1 MAIAKKIESP
11 LRTVLSHAA
20 LIAVCAGFC
29 LPFLW
34 LVITSLKPKT
44 EILQYPPTLW
54 PSDVQPENYK
64 AALEFIPF
72 AQYTFNS
79 LFVSLS
85 GTIGMVVSCSL
96 VAYGFAIVR
105 WRWAN
110 AIFLLM
116 LATLMLPPQVTLI
129 PLFMVFKQLDWVGTF
144 RPIVVPAFFGY
155 AFYVF
160 LLRQFFKTIPRDLVE
175 AARIDGCS
183 HFDIYLRVIL
193 PLTKP
198 ALSVVAFF
206 TFTAFWNDFM
216 TPLIYLNDQSKYTL
230 SLGLQQFLGQFS
242 AEWHLLM
249 AAATM
254 MTLPIVILF
263 FFLQRTFVEGIALTG
278 IKG

>member
-1 MAIAKKIESP
+1 MAMAERKESA
-11 LRTVLSHAA
+11 LRTFLAQSSLVLVSAA
-20 LIAVCAGFC
+20 FC

-34 LVITSLKPKT
+34 LVITSLKSKT
-44 EILQYPPTLW
+44 DILQYPPTLL
-54 PSDVQPENYK
+54 PSPPVPANYP

-72 AQYTFNS
+72 LQFTLNS
-79 LFVSLS
+79 LFVALS
-85 GTIGMVVSCSL
+85 GTLGMVISSSL

-110 AIFLLM
+110 PLFLLM
-116 LATLMLPPQVTLI
+116 LATMMLPPQVTLI

-144 RPIVVPAFFGY
+144 RPLIVPAFFGY
-155 AFYVF
+155 AFYIF
-160 LLRQFFKTIPRDLVE
+160 MLRQFFKTIPRDLVE

-206 TFTAFWNDFM
+206 TFTAFWNDFL

-254 MTLPIVILF
+254 MTLPIVLLF
-263 FFLQRTFVEGIALTG
+263 FLLQKTFVEGIALTG